1 MSVLV
6 LCRSTTVGVAFSS
19 IAPFQHTACLLKD
32 IYSPATLHMRMTRSI
47 VPRGIE
53 MSDSDDCFS
62 ITAGNLPSL
71 SLSDTSLSDRRSMW
85 TVSDNFLRYGEL
97 TITVIRVGHLS
108 TSHTHVQCAS
118 IRKSSRCTVQCTH
131 TIKLY
136 G

>member
-1 MSVLV
+1 MSVPV

-32 IYSPATLHMRMTRSI
+32 IYSPGTLHMCMTRSI

-97 TITVIRVGHLS
+97 TITQSSESDISVLVIRMCSVLQLENLAG
-108 TSHTHVQCAS
+108 VQYS
-118 IRKSSRCTVQCTH
+118 VPI
-131 TIKLY
+131 L
-136 G
+136 

>member
-1 MSVLV
+1 MSERTCSLSINNSGRGFFVD
-6 LCRSTTVGVAFSS
+6 RSFPA
-19 IAPFQHTACLLKD
+19 HCLLKD
-32 IYSPATLHMRMTRSI
+32 IYSPGTLHMRMTRSI

-97 TITVIRVGHLS
+97 TITQSSESDISVLVIRMCSVLQLENLAG
-108 TSHTHVQCAS
+108 VQYS
-118 IRKSSRCTVQCTH
+118 VPI
-131 TIKLY
+131 L
-136 G
+136 